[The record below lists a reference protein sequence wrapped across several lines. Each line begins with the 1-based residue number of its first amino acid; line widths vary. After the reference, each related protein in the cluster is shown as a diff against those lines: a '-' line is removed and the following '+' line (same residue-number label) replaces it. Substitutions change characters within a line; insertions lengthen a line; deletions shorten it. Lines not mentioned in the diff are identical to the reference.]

1 MNEIEYSG
9 KRNFL
14 GLPEAYCAPEL
25 SHFQVVP
32 VPYDVT
38 ATYMAG
44 ARFGPQALIDAS
56 AALELYDH
64 ELGSEPARA
73 GVATLRE
80 VPVDIDPAR
89 MQENIGTVVESIL
102 SSEKIPVVL
111 GGEHTV
117 SLAAVKALARREK
130 FMVVS
135 LDAHADLRDTYQGSP
150 LSHACFL
157 RRASEWADCC
167 ALGVR
172 SLSKGEADYAARA
185 GLKLVHA
192 EQIVGPDRQ
201 EINLD
206 FIPEHI
212 YLSIDLDVLDPS
224 IMPAT
229 GTPEPGGLDWY
240 TTIDL
245 LKRIVDGRKVLGF
258 DVVELCP
265 QPGNP
270 APDFTAAK
278 LVYKLMGLSLSS
290 SANQGEGR
298 ISHDK
303 EETEEAGRSREER
316 SA

>member
-25 SHFQVVP
+25 SHFHVVP
-32 VPYDVT
+32 VPYDLT
-38 ATYMAG
+38 ATYRAG
-44 ARFGPQALIDAS
+44 ARFGPQAIIDAS
-56 AALELYDH
+56 MNLELYDH
-64 ELGSEPARA
+64 ELASEPARA

-89 MQENIGTVVESIL
+89 TQENIGTVVEGVL
-102 SSEKIPVVL
+102 SREKVPVVL

-135 LDAHADLRDTYQGSP
+135 LDAHADLRDSYQGSK

-157 RRASEWADCC
+157 RRALEWADGC

-172 SLSKGEADYAARA
+172 SLSKGEADYAAGE
-185 GLKLVHA
+185 GLKIIHA
-192 EQIVGPDRQ
+192 EKMAGPSRQ
-201 EINLD
+201 EISLD

-240 TTIDL
+240 TMMDL
-245 LKRIVDGRKVLGF
+245 LKRIIDGRRVLGF

-278 LVYKLMGLSLSS
+278 LVYKVMGLALSS
-290 SANQGEGR
+290 SANQGEDR
-298 ISHDK
+298 VSHGKK
-303 EETEEAGRSREER
+303 ES
-316 SA
+316 

>member
-1 MNEIEYSG
+1 MNETESSG

-25 SHFQVVP
+25 SYFHIVP
-32 VPYDVT
+32 VPYDLT
-38 ATYMAG
+38 TTYVAG
-44 ARFGPQALIDAS
+44 ARFGPRAIIDAS

-64 ELGSEPARA
+64 ELAGEPARA

-80 VPVDIDPAR
+80 VPVDVDPRR

-102 SSEKIPVVL
+102 SREKVPVVL

-117 SLAAVKALARREK
+117 SLASVKALAKREK

-135 LDAHADLRDTYQGSP
+135 LDAHADLRDSYQGSS

-157 RRASEWADCC
+157 RRASELADCC
-167 ALGVR
+167 AFGVR
-172 SLSKGEADYAARA
+172 SLSKREADHAGAA
-185 GLKLVHA
+185 GLSLIYA
-192 EQIVGPDRQ
+192 DQLVGPGTQ
-201 EINLD
+201 EISLD

-245 LKRIVDGRKVLGF
+245 LKRIIKGRKVLGF

-278 LVYKLMGLSLSS
+278 LVYKIMGLALSS
-290 SANQGEGR
+290 CADQGEDR
-298 ISHDK
+298 ISHGK
-303 EETEEAGRSREER
+303 KETEEAGR
-316 SA
+316 